1 VAARCHSAI
10 PAWHIGE
17 VELAARLER
26 EALAAAAGLGHANTL
41 GYAFFYAGVLAAFRR
56 RDHAALGDWAER
68 LCAHAQEKAMPQW
81 AAWGTCFGAPALT
94 ARGRP
99 GEALARLRRGVA
111 MCDAISNRAFR
122 PAYDLFRAEALL
134 ASGDAGR
141 ALEAVEDGLRA
152 ADRGGEAWLDSELL
166 RLRGEAALRLP
177 GGGRAG
183 EAEAAFRAAAESA
196 ERRGDRMFGL
206 RALTGLARLLRDRWP
221 RRRGARAAR
230 AVYAS
235 FTEGFAFPDLVEAR
249 ALLEELG
256 AAPAGGAGSCQE
268 EPRAPA
274 GPVHLR
280 APVSGR

>member
-1 VAARCHSAI
+1 
-10 PAWHIGE
+10 
-17 VELAARLER
+17 VELAGRLER
-26 EALAAAAGLGHANTL
+26 EALAAAAELGHANTL

-94 ARGRP
+94 AGGRP

-122 PAYDLFRAEALL
+122 PAYDLFRAGALL
-134 ASGDAGR
+134 ASGDGPL
-141 ALEAVEDGLRA
+141 ALEAVGDGLRA

-166 RLRGEAALRLP
+166 RLRGEATLRLP

-183 EAEAAFRAAAESA
+183 EAEAAFRAAVESA
-196 ERRGDRMFGL
+196 ERRDDRMFGL
-206 RALTGLARLLRDRWP
+206 RALTSLARLLRDR
-221 RRRGARAAR
+221 ARASDAR
-230 AVYAS
+230 GLLAPVYAA
-235 FTEGFAFPDLVEAR
+235 FTEGFALPDLVEAK

-256 AAPAGGAGSCQE
+256 AAPAYGAGQRQE
-268 EPRAPA
+268 EARTPRGPDRLREPAP
-274 GPVHLR
+274 
-280 APVSGR
+280 GR